1 MSRARSLGG
10 VAAATLLTL
19 VALELVLRV
28 VAATG
33 HSRFASML
41 RAWDPAAD
49 SLVPLGESCYRQ
61 RPLARFRF
69 VNGQETR
76 ANRLGFRGPEVALR
90 KPDGAYRVVLLGGST
105 SHGTLVG
112 DDETIDAHLRR
123 ALAAAGVAR
132 PEVVNLGFDSLDALC
147 DRERLRA
154 EGLPLAPDAVIL
166 HTGINDVP
174 ALRFPQLA
182 PNDPARGAR
191 AAVRNGED
199 ARRATR
205 GLWRAVKRWLL
216 LARLPGVLRVV
227 AAPSGPLPGPPEPE
241 PRALDAFEATV
252 RGAIDLVPPG
262 VTVLLS
268 TPPSGLA
275 TSAAG
280 APTAKPLV
288 VDAATTQRYR
298 DALDARLRGIAADL
312 AARGRD
318 VRYVPHAV
326 PDDAFLDDCHLT
338 SDGNRAVA
346 DDFARSLTT
355 GRRRGATP

>member
-1 MSRARSLGG
+1 VSRARRLGA
-10 VAAATLLTL
+10 VWLAVLATL
-19 VALELVLRV
+19 VALELALRV

-33 HSRFASML
+33 YSRFASML

-69 VNGQETR
+69 VNGRETK
-76 ANRLGFRGPEVALR
+76 ANRMGFRGPEVAVPKR
-90 KPDGAYRVVLLGGST
+90 DGTYRVVLLGGST
-105 SHGTLVG
+105 SHGALVG

-123 ALAAAGVAR
+123 ALAAAGVAEA
-132 PEVVNLGFDSLDALC
+132 EVVNLGFDSLDALC
-147 DRERLRA
+147 DGERLRV
-154 EGLPLAPDAVIL
+154 EGLPLEPDAVIL

-174 ALRFPQLA
+174 ALRFPALA

-205 GLWRAVKRWLL
+205 GLWRTVKHWLL

-227 AAPSGPLPGPPEPE
+227 TARSGPLPGPPAPE
-241 PRALDAFEATV
+241 PAALDAFEATV
-252 RGAIDLVPPG
+252 RDAVELVPPH

-275 TSAAG
+275 TLAAG
-280 APTAKPLV
+280 ASTSPPLV

-298 DALDARLRGIAADL
+298 DALDARLRRTAADL

-318 VRYVPHAV
+318 VRYVPHAL

-346 DDFARSLTT
+346 EDFARALAA
-355 GRRRGATP
+355 GNRAGAGS